1 MDIYAHRKGNKEK
14 ELLSEH
20 QDLCLDYF
28 KRIDK
33 EKGILDKVEKCVLK
47 YLERNLTKDEMQI
60 FKDAF
65 VDAIW
70 HHDEG
75 KRNPVFQREK
85 MKNNN
90 IMKEKE
96 LDKISEDIGEGSKH
110 SLISALI
117 YIKKYFYKI
126 REFEFEDEELEK
138 DFKLFIFINAY
149 IISKHHGNLD
159 EFYKFIGVDGKSS
172 RLKEITG
179 AIRGNYE
186 ILKPILEDG
195 LSEEELCKGLNY
207 KNAMSNTRSRIDE
220 KDNKESSIAIYIYAK
235 LLYSSLVSCDYYSTS
250 QYMSDSKMN
259 SFGSTEDPAGYD
271 KIFEETELTKII
283 RKYEKDSYGKR
294 DDFSDEKNI
303 NVMRSEMFLDAERKY
318 IENKD
323 KRVYL
328 LEAPTGSGKSNA
340 AVNLSLKM
348 MKEGFKKLYYVYP
361 FNNLV
366 EQNRE
371 SLDKIFKN
379 TALENDIAVV
389 NSLEEIVVNET
400 KDEDIC
406 NKYKYQRA
414 LLDRQFL
421 NYPFILTTHVSLFDT
436 LFGDTAASCFGF
448 IQLIDSVI
456 VFDEIQSYK
465 STIWEE
471 IIQFLYTFSEIL
483 NMKIIIMSA
492 TLPDLTKLIGEK
504 GYSVELIDDREKYFS
519 HKLFKNRVEVSY
531 ELLSEEIEKDDLD
544 KVLFEHISDNLKKY
558 DKIMIEF
565 IKKQS
570 AMDFYNMFIEE
581 NEIDGLNIALM
592 TGDDNI
598 HERKKIINEVKA
610 ESGKILLIATQ
621 VVEAGVDID
630 MDIGYKD
637 TSKIDSEEQFMGR
650 INRSAKKNNSI
661 VYFFNKDKADDIYRN
676 DIAVKYNLT
685 IEKNEEMR
693 KALMNKEFSKYYSE
707 IIKFIREKNK
717 NLYEG
722 TNKFFKNS
730 VGKLN
735 FNDVKNRMK
744 LIDYSKKRQR
754 IFLNR
759 TIPND
764 NGNMLVGKDVWNDY
778 KKLLLGYEYYNEE
791 GEKVSKELDYAQWKV
806 ELSRINKK
814 MNYFIYEIN
823 DVNGNEYNDSI
834 GDILYFE
841 DGEDYIK
848 NDKLDREKFSNEQ
861 LFY

>member
-1 MDIYAHRKGNKEK
+1 MNIYAHRKENKEK

-47 YLERNLTKDEMQI
+47 YLERNITKDEMQI

-75 KRNPVFQREK
+75 KRNPLFQVEK

-90 IMKEKE
+90 FMREKE
-96 LDKISEDIGEGSKH
+96 LDKISEYIGEGSKH

-117 YIKKYFYKI
+117 YMKKYFYKI
-126 REFEFEDEELEK
+126 REFEFEDKELEK

-159 EFYKFIGVDGKSS
+159 EFYKFIGVDGKSG
-172 RLKEITG
+172 RLKDITN
-179 AIRGNYE
+179 AIRENYE
-186 ILKPILEDG
+186 VLKTILEDG
-195 LSEEELCKGLNY
+195 LSEEELSKGLNY

-259 SFGSTEDPAGYD
+259 SFGATEDPAGYD

-371 SLDKIFKN
+371 SLDKIFRN
-379 TALENDIAVV
+379 TVLENDIAVV

-406 NKYKYQRA
+406 NKYQRA

-421 NYPFILTTHVSLFDT
+421 NYPFILTTYVSLFDT

-492 TLPDLTKLIGEK
+492 TLPDLTKLIGSK
-504 GYSVELIDDREKYFS
+504 GYSVELIDDREKYFP

-531 ELLSEEIEKDDLD
+531 ELLNEEIEKDDID

-581 NEIDGLNIALM
+581 NEIDGLKIALM

-650 INRSAKKNNSI
+650 INRSAKKDNSI

-676 DIAVKYNLT
+676 DIAVKNNLT
-685 IEKNEEMR
+685 IEKNEDMR
-693 KALMNKEFSKYYSE
+693 KALMNKEFSIYYDKIME
-707 IIKFIREKNK
+707 FLMKKNQNYYKGTELFYKEK
-717 NLYEG
+717 
-722 TNKFFKNS
+722 

-735 FNDVKNRMK
+735 FNEIKRRMK
-744 LIDYSKKRQR
+744 LIDDSRNRQR

-759 TIPND
+759 TISDD
-764 NGNMLVGKDVWNDY
+764 NGNMLFGKDVWNDY

-841 DGEDYIK
+841 DGEYYIK
-848 NDKLDREKFSNEQ
+848 NDKLDREKFYKEQ

>member
-1 MDIYAHRKGNKEK
+1 MNIYAHRKENKEK

-47 YLERNLTKDEMQI
+47 YLERNITKDEMQI

-75 KRNPVFQREK
+75 KRNPLFQVEK

-90 IMKEKE
+90 FMREKE
-96 LDKISEDIGEGSKH
+96 LDKISEYIGEGSKH
-110 SLISALI
+110 SLISAVI

-126 REFEFEDEELEK
+126 KEFNFKDEELEK
-138 DFKLFIFINAY
+138 DFKLFIFVNAY

-159 EFYKFIGVDGKSS
+159 EFYKFIGVDGKSG
-172 RLKEITG
+172 RLKDITN
-179 AIRGNYE
+179 AIRENYE
-186 ILKPILEDG
+186 VLKTILEDG
-195 LSEEELCKGLNY
+195 LSEEEVSKGLNY

-389 NSLEEIVVNET
+389 NSLEEIVVNKT

-406 NKYKYQRA
+406 NKYQRA

-504 GYSVELIDDREKYFS
+504 GYSVELIDDREKYFP

-531 ELLSEEIEKDDLD
+531 ELLNEEIEKDDLD

-661 VYFFNKDKADDIYRN
+661 VYFFNKDKADGIYRN

-685 IEKNEEMR
+685 IEKNENMR
-693 KALMNKEFSKYYSE
+693 KALMNKEFSIYYDKIME
-707 IIKFIREKNK
+707 FLMKKNQNYYKGTELFYKEK
-717 NLYEG
+717 
-722 TNKFFKNS
+722 

-735 FNDVKNRMK
+735 FNEIKKRMK
-744 LIDYSKKRQR
+744 LIDDSRNRQR

-759 TIPND
+759 TIPDD
-764 NGNMLVGKDVWNDY
+764 NGNMLVGKEIWNDY
-778 KKLLLGYEYYNEE
+778 KKLLLGYEYYNGE

-841 DGEDYIK
+841 DGEYYIK
-848 NDKLDREKFSNEQ
+848 NGKLDREKFSKES

>member
-1 MDIYAHRKGNKEK
+1 MNIYAHRKENKEK

-47 YLERNLTKDEMQI
+47 YLERNITKDEMQI

-75 KRNPVFQREK
+75 KRNPLFQVEK

-90 IMKEKE
+90 FMREKE

-117 YIKKYFYKI
+117 YMKKYFYKI
-126 REFEFEDEELEK
+126 REFEFEDKELEK

-159 EFYKFIGVDGKSS
+159 EFYKFIGVDGKSG
-172 RLKEITG
+172 RLKDITN
-179 AIRGNYE
+179 AIRENYE
-186 ILKPILEDG
+186 VLKTILEDG
-195 LSEEELCKGLNY
+195 LSEEELSKGLNY

-259 SFGSTEDPAGYD
+259 SFGFTEDPAGYD

-371 SLDKIFKN
+371 SLDKIFRN
-379 TALENDIAVV
+379 TVLENDIAVV

-406 NKYKYQRA
+406 NKYQRA

-492 TLPDLTKLIGEK
+492 TLPDLTKLIGSK
-504 GYSVELIDDREKYFS
+504 GYSVELIDDREKYFP

-531 ELLSEEIEKDDLD
+531 ELLNEEIEKDDID

-581 NEIDGLNIALM
+581 NEIDGLKIALM

>member
-1 MDIYAHRKGNKEK
+1 MNIYAHRKENKEK

-47 YLERNLTKDEMQI
+47 YLERNITKDEMQI

-75 KRNPVFQREK
+75 KRNPLFQKKK

-90 IMKEKE
+90 LMREKE

-126 REFEFEDEELEK
+126 KEFNFKDEELEK
-138 DFKLFIFINAY
+138 DFKLFIFVNAY

-159 EFYKFIGVDGKSS
+159 EFYKFIGVDGKFG
-172 RLKEITG
+172 RLKDITN
-179 AIRGNYE
+179 AIKENYE
-186 ILKPILEDG
+186 TLKSILEG
-195 LSEEELCKGLNY
+195 SLSEEEILNRLNY
-207 KNAMSNTRSRIDE
+207 KKDMYNTIDRVE
-220 KDNKESSIAIYIYAK
+220 KKDNKESSIAIYIYAK

-371 SLDKIFKN
+371 SLDKIFRN
-379 TALENDIAVV
+379 TVLENDIAVV

-406 NKYKYQRA
+406 NKYQRA

-504 GYSVELIDDREKYFS
+504 GYSVELIDDREKYFP

-531 ELLSEEIEKDDLD
+531 ELLNEEIEKDDID

-581 NEIDGLNIALM
+581 NEIDGLKIALM

-650 INRSAKKNNSI
+650 INRSAKKDNSI

-676 DIAVKYNLT
+676 DIAVKNNLT
-685 IEKNEEMR
+685 IEKNEDMR
-693 KALMNKEFSKYYSE
+693 KALMNKEFSIYYDKIME
-707 IIKFIREKNK
+707 FLMKKNQNYYKGTELFYKEK
-717 NLYEG
+717 
-722 TNKFFKNS
+722 

-735 FNDVKNRMK
+735 FNEIKKRMK
-744 LIDYSKKRQR
+744 LIDDSRNRQR

-759 TIPND
+759 TISDD
-764 NGNMLVGKDVWNDY
+764 NGNMLFGKDVWNDY

-841 DGEDYIK
+841 DGEYYIK
-848 NDKLDREKFSNEQ
+848 NDKLDREKFYKEQ

>member
-1 MDIYAHRKGNKEK
+1 MNIYAHRKENKEK

-20 QDLCLDYF
+20 QDLCLDYL
-28 KRIDK
+28 KKIDE

-47 YLERNLTKDEMQI
+47 YLERNITKDEMQI

-75 KRNPVFQREK
+75 KRNPLFQSEK
-85 MKNNN
+85 MKNDSV
-90 IMKEKE
+90 KSLKE

-110 SLISALI
+110 SLMSAVI

-126 REFEFEDEELEK
+126 KEFNFKDEEIEK
-138 DFKLFIFINAY
+138 DFKLFVFVNAY

-179 AIRGNYE
+179 AIRENYE
-186 ILKPILEDG
+186 ILKPILEDS
-195 LSEEELCKGLNY
+195 LSEEELSKGLNY
-207 KNAMSNTRSRIDE
+207 KKAMSNTRNRIDE
-220 KDNKESSIAIYIYAK
+220 KDNKGSSIAIYIYAK

-406 NKYKYQRA
+406 NKYQKA

-436 LFGDTAASCFGF
+436 LFGDTASSCFGF

-471 IIQFLYTFSEIL
+471 IIQFLYAFSEIL

-492 TLPDLTKLIGEK
+492 TLPDLTKLIGAK

-531 ELLSEEIEKDDLD
+531 ELLSEGIEKDDLD

-581 NEIDGLNIALM
+581 NEIDGLKIALM

-650 INRSAKKNNSI
+650 INRSAKKDNSI

-685 IEKNEEMR
+685 IEKNETMR
-693 KALMNKEFSKYYSE
+693 KALMDKEFSAYY
-707 IIKFIREKNK
+707 EKIMELLMK
-717 NLYEG
+717 NNQNYYKG
-722 TNKFFKNS
+722 TELFYKEK

-735 FNDVKNRMK
+735 FNEIKKRMK
-744 LIDYSKKRQR
+744 LIDDSKNRQR

-759 TIPND
+759 TMLDD

-778 KKLLLGYEYYNEE
+778 KKLLLGDEYYNEE

-814 MNYFIYEIN
+814 MNYFIYEIK

-841 DGEDYIK
+841 DGEYYIK
-848 NDKLDREKFSNEQ
+848 NDKLDREKFSKEQ

>member
-1 MDIYAHRKGNKEK
+1 MTIYAHRKENKEK

-20 QDLCLDYF
+20 QDLSLNYF

-47 YLERNLTKDEMQI
+47 YLERNITKDEMQI

-65 VDAIW
+65 VDAIG

-75 KRNPVFQREK
+75 KRNPLFQSEK
-85 MKNNN
+85 MKNDSL
-90 IMKEKE
+90 MSSKE
-96 LDKISEDIGEGSKH
+96 LNEVSEKIGEGSKH
-110 SLISALI
+110 SLISSVI
-117 YIKKYFYKI
+117 YIKKYFCKI
-126 REFEFEDEELEK
+126 KEFKIEDKGLEK
-138 DFKLFIFINAY
+138 DFKFFIFINAY

-159 EFYKFIGVDGKSS
+159 DFYNFIGIEGKFS
-172 RLKEITG
+172 RLKEITD
-179 AIRGNYE
+179 AIRENYE
-186 ILKPILEDG
+186 VLKPILEDS
-195 LSEEELCKGLNY
+195 LSKEEIFKGLNY
-207 KNAMSNTRSRIDE
+207 KNAMSNTRNRIDE

-259 SFGSTEDPAGYD
+259 SFGSTEDATGYD

-406 NKYKYQRA
+406 NKYQKA

-436 LFGDTAASCFGF
+436 LFGDTASSCFGF

-471 IIQFLYTFSEIL
+471 IIQFLYAFSEIL

-492 TLPDLTKLIGEK
+492 TLPDLTKLIGVK

-581 NEIDGLNIALM
+581 NEIDGLKIALM

-598 HERKKIINEVKA
+598 HERKKIINVVKA

-650 INRSAKKNNSI
+650 INRSAKKDNSI

-685 IEKNEEMR
+685 IEKNETMR
-693 KALMNKEFSKYYSE
+693 KALMDKEFSAYY
-707 IIKFIREKNK
+707 EKIMELLMK
-717 NLYEG
+717 NNQNYYKG
-722 TNKFFKNS
+722 TELFYKEK

-735 FNDVKNRMK
+735 FNEIKKRMK
-744 LIDYSKKRQR
+744 LIDDSKNRQR

-759 TIPND
+759 TIPDDKENI
-764 NGNMLVGKDVWNDY
+764 LIGKDVWNDY

-841 DGEDYIK
+841 DGEYYIK
-848 NDKLDREKFSNEQ
+848 NDKLDREKFSKEQ

>member
-1 MDIYAHRKGNKEK
+1 MNIYAHRKENKEK

-47 YLERNLTKDEMQI
+47 YLERNITKDEMQI

-75 KRNPVFQREK
+75 KRNPLFQVEK

-90 IMKEKE
+90 FMREKE
-96 LDKISEDIGEGSKH
+96 LDKISEYIGEGSKH
-110 SLISALI
+110 SLISAVI

-126 REFEFEDEELEK
+126 KEFNFKDEELEK
-138 DFKLFIFINAY
+138 DFKLFIFVNAY

-159 EFYKFIGVDGKSS
+159 EFYKFIGVDGKSG
-172 RLKEITG
+172 RLKDITN
-179 AIRGNYE
+179 AIRENYE
-186 ILKPILEDG
+186 VLKPILEDG
-195 LSEEELCKGLNY
+195 LSEEELSKGLNY

-406 NKYKYQRA
+406 NKYQRA

-504 GYSVELIDDREKYFS
+504 GYSVELIDDREKYFP

-531 ELLSEEIEKDDLD
+531 ELLNEEIEKDDID

-581 NEIDGLNIALM
+581 NEIDELNIALM

-650 INRSAKKNNSI
+650 INRSAKKDNSI

-676 DIAVKYNLT
+676 DIAVKNNLT
-685 IEKNEEMR
+685 IEKNEDMR
-693 KALMNKEFSKYYSE
+693 KALMNKEFSIYYDKIME
-707 IIKFIREKNK
+707 FLMKKNQNYYKGTELFYKEK
-717 NLYEG
+717 
-722 TNKFFKNS
+722 

-735 FNDVKNRMK
+735 FNEIKKRMK
-744 LIDYSKKRQR
+744 LIDDSRNRQR

-759 TIPND
+759 TISDD
-764 NGNMLVGKDVWNDY
+764 NGNMLFGKDVWNDY

-823 DVNGNEYNDSI
+823 DVNGNEYNDST

-841 DGEDYIK
+841 DGEYYIK
-848 NDKLDREKFSNEQ
+848 NDKLDREKFYKEQ

>member
-1 MDIYAHRKGNKEK
+1 MNIYAHRKENKEK

-47 YLERNLTKDEMQI
+47 YLERNITKDEMQI

-75 KRNPVFQREK
+75 KRNPLFQVEK

-90 IMKEKE
+90 FMREKE
-96 LDKISEDIGEGSKH
+96 LDKISEYIGEGSKH
-110 SLISALI
+110 SLISAVI

-126 REFEFEDEELEK
+126 KEFNFKDEELEK
-138 DFKLFIFINAY
+138 DFKLFIFVNAY

-159 EFYKFIGVDGKSS
+159 EFYKFIGVDGKSG
-172 RLKEITG
+172 RLKDITN
-179 AIRGNYE
+179 AIRENYE
-186 ILKPILEDG
+186 VLKPILEDG
-195 LSEEELCKGLNY
+195 LSEEELSKGLNY

-406 NKYKYQRA
+406 NKYQRA

-504 GYSVELIDDREKYFS
+504 GYSVELIDDREKYFP

-531 ELLSEEIEKDDLD
+531 ELLNEEIEKDDID

-581 NEIDGLNIALM
+581 NEIDELNIALM

-630 MDIGYKD
+630 MDTGYKD

-650 INRSAKKNNSI
+650 INRSAKKDNSI

-676 DIAVKYNLT
+676 DIAVKNNLT
-685 IEKNEEMR
+685 IEKNEDMR
-693 KALMNKEFSKYYSE
+693 KALMNKEFSIYYDKIME
-707 IIKFIREKNK
+707 FLMKKNQNYYKGTELFYKEK
-717 NLYEG
+717 
-722 TNKFFKNS
+722 

-735 FNDVKNRMK
+735 FNEIKKRMK
-744 LIDYSKKRQR
+744 LIDDSRNRQR

-759 TIPND
+759 TISDD
-764 NGNMLVGKDVWNDY
+764 NGNMLFGKDVWNDY

-841 DGEDYIK
+841 DGEYYIK
-848 NDKLDREKFSNEQ
+848 NDKLDREKFYKEQ

>member
-1 MDIYAHRKGNKEK
+1 MNIYAHRKENKEK

-47 YLERNLTKDEMQI
+47 YLERNITKDEMQI

-75 KRNPVFQREK
+75 KRNPLFQKKK

-90 IMKEKE
+90 LMREKE

-126 REFEFEDEELEK
+126 KEFNFKDEELEK
-138 DFKLFIFINAY
+138 DFKLFIFVNAY

-159 EFYKFIGVDGKSS
+159 EFYKFIGVDGKFG
-172 RLKEITG
+172 RLKDITN
-179 AIRGNYE
+179 AIKENYE
-186 ILKPILEDG
+186 TLKSILEDS
-195 LSEEELCKGLNY
+195 LSEEEILNRLNY
-207 KNAMSNTRSRIDE
+207 KKDMYNTIDRVE
-220 KDNKESSIAIYIYAK
+220 KKDNKESSIAIYIYAK

-371 SLDKIFKN
+371 SLDKIFRN
-379 TALENDIAVV
+379 TVLENDIAVV

-406 NKYKYQRA
+406 NKYQRA

-504 GYSVELIDDREKYFS
+504 GYSVELIDDREKYFP

-531 ELLSEEIEKDDLD
+531 ELLNEEIEKDDID

-581 NEIDGLNIALM
+581 NEIDGLKIALM
-592 TGDDNI
+592 TGDGNI

-650 INRSAKKNNSI
+650 INRSAKKDNSI

-676 DIAVKYNLT
+676 DIAVKNNLT
-685 IEKNEEMR
+685 IEKNEDMR
-693 KALMNKEFSKYYSE
+693 KALMNKEFSIYYDKIME
-707 IIKFIREKNK
+707 FLMKKNQNYYKGTELFYKEK
-717 NLYEG
+717 
-722 TNKFFKNS
+722 

-735 FNDVKNRMK
+735 FNEIKKRMK
-744 LIDYSKKRQR
+744 LIDDSRNRQR

-759 TIPND
+759 TISDD
-764 NGNMLVGKDVWNDY
+764 NGNMLFGKDVWNDY

-841 DGEDYIK
+841 DGEYYIK
-848 NDKLDREKFSNEQ
+848 NDKLDREKFYKEQ

>member
-1 MDIYAHRKGNKEK
+1 MNIYAHRKENKEK

-47 YLERNLTKDEMQI
+47 YLERNITKDEMQI

-75 KRNPVFQREK
+75 KRNPLFQVEK

-90 IMKEKE
+90 FMREKE
-96 LDKISEDIGEGSKH
+96 LDKISEYIGEGSKH
-110 SLISALI
+110 SLISAVI

-126 REFEFEDEELEK
+126 KEFNFKDEELEK

-195 LSEEELCKGLNY
+195 LSEEELSKGLNY

-371 SLDKIFKN
+371 SLDKIFRN
-379 TALENDIAVV
+379 TVLENDIAVV

-406 NKYKYQRA
+406 NKYQRA

-492 TLPDLTKLIGEK
+492 TLPDLTKLIGSK
-504 GYSVELIDDREKYFS
+504 GYSVELIDDREKYFP

-531 ELLSEEIEKDDLD
+531 ELLNEEIEKDDID

-581 NEIDGLNIALM
+581 NEIDGLKIALM

-650 INRSAKKNNSI
+650 INRSAKKDNSI

-676 DIAVKYNLT
+676 DIAVKNNLT
-685 IEKNEEMR
+685 IEKNEDMR
-693 KALMNKEFSKYYSE
+693 KALMNKEFSIYYDKIME
-707 IIKFIREKNK
+707 FLMKKNQNYYKGTELFYKEK
-717 NLYEG
+717 
-722 TNKFFKNS
+722 

-735 FNDVKNRMK
+735 FNEIKRRMK
-744 LIDYSKKRQR
+744 LIDDSRNRQR

-759 TIPND
+759 TISDD
-764 NGNMLVGKDVWNDY
+764 NGNMLFGKDVWNDY

-841 DGEDYIK
+841 DGEYYIK
-848 NDKLDREKFSNEQ
+848 NDKLDREKFYKEQ

>member
-1 MDIYAHRKGNKEK
+1 MNIYAHRKENKEK

-47 YLERNLTKDEMQI
+47 YLERNITKAEMQI

-75 KRNPVFQREK
+75 KRNPLFQKEK

-90 IMKEKE
+90 LMREKE

-117 YIKKYFYKI
+117 YMKKYFYKI
-126 REFEFEDEELEK
+126 REFEFEDKELEK

-159 EFYKFIGVDGKSS
+159 EFYKFIGVYGKSS

-195 LSEEELCKGLNY
+195 LSEEELSKGLNY

-371 SLDKIFKN
+371 SLDKIFRN
-379 TALENDIAVV
+379 TVLENDIAVV

-406 NKYKYQRA
+406 NKYQRA

-492 TLPDLTKLIGEK
+492 TLPDLTKLIGSK
-504 GYSVELIDDREKYFS
+504 GYSVELIDDREKYFP

-531 ELLSEEIEKDDLD
+531 ELLNEEIEKDDID

-581 NEIDGLNIALM
+581 NEIDGLKIALM

-650 INRSAKKNNSI
+650 INRSAKKDNSI

-676 DIAVKYNLT
+676 DIAVKNNLT
-685 IEKNEEMR
+685 IEKNEDMR
-693 KALMNKEFSKYYSE
+693 KALMNKEFSIYYDKIME
-707 IIKFIREKNK
+707 FLMKKNQNYYKGTELFYKEK
-717 NLYEG
+717 
-722 TNKFFKNS
+722 

-735 FNDVKNRMK
+735 FNEIKRRMK
-744 LIDYSKKRQR
+744 LIDDSRNRQR

-759 TIPND
+759 TISDD
-764 NGNMLVGKDVWNDY
+764 NGNMLFGKDVWNDY

-841 DGEDYIK
+841 DGEYYIK
-848 NDKLDREKFSNEQ
+848 NDKLDREKFYKEQ

>member
-1 MDIYAHRKGNKEK
+1 MTIYAHRKENKEK

-20 QDLCLDYF
+20 QDLSLNYF

-47 YLERNLTKDEMQI
+47 YLERNITKDEMQI

-65 VDAIW
+65 VDAIG

-75 KRNPVFQREK
+75 KRNPLFQSEK
-85 MKNNN
+85 MKNDSL
-90 IMKEKE
+90 MSSKE
-96 LDKISEDIGEGSKH
+96 LNEVSEKIGEGSKH
-110 SLISALI
+110 SLISSVI
-117 YIKKYFYKI
+117 YIKKYFCKI
-126 REFEFEDEELEK
+126 KEFKIEDKGLEK
-138 DFKLFIFINAY
+138 DFKFFIFINAY

-159 EFYKFIGVDGKSS
+159 DFYNFIGIEGKFS
-172 RLKEITG
+172 RLKEITD
-179 AIRGNYE
+179 AIRENYE
-186 ILKPILEDG
+186 VLKPILEDS
-195 LSEEELCKGLNY
+195 LSKEEIFKGLNY
-207 KNAMSNTRSRIDE
+207 KNAMSNTRNRIDE

-259 SFGSTEDPAGYD
+259 SFGSTEDATGYD

-406 NKYKYQRA
+406 NKYQKA

-436 LFGDTAASCFGF
+436 LFGDTASSCFGF

-492 TLPDLTKLIGEK
+492 TLPDLTKLIGSK
-504 GYSVELIDDREKYFS
+504 GYSVELIDDREKYFP

-531 ELLSEEIEKDDLD
+531 ELLNEEIEKDDID

-581 NEIDGLNIALM
+581 NEIDGLKIALM

>member
-1 MDIYAHRKGNKEK
+1 MNIYAHRKENKEK

-47 YLERNLTKDEMQI
+47 YLERNPTKNEMKI

-75 KRNPVFQREK
+75 KRNPLFQKEK

-90 IMKEKE
+90 LMREKE

-117 YIKKYFYKI
+117 YMKKYFYKI
-126 REFEFEDEELEK
+126 REFEFEDKELEK

-195 LSEEELCKGLNY
+195 LSEEELSKGLNY

-250 QYMSDSKMN
+250 QYISDSKMN

-371 SLDKIFKN
+371 SLDKIFRN
-379 TALENDIAVV
+379 TVLENDIAVV

-406 NKYKYQRA
+406 NKYQRA

-492 TLPDLTKLIGEK
+492 TLPDLTKLIGSK
-504 GYSVELIDDREKYFS
+504 GYSVELIDDREKYFP

-531 ELLSEEIEKDDLD
+531 ELLNEEIEKDDID

-581 NEIDGLNIALM
+581 NEIDGLKIALM

-650 INRSAKKNNSI
+650 INRSAKKDNSI

-676 DIAVKYNLT
+676 DIAVKNNLT
-685 IEKNEEMR
+685 IEKNEDMR
-693 KALMNKEFSKYYSE
+693 KALMNKEFSIYYDKIME
-707 IIKFIREKNK
+707 FLMKKNQNYYKGTELFYKEK
-717 NLYEG
+717 
-722 TNKFFKNS
+722 

-735 FNDVKNRMK
+735 FNEIKRRMK
-744 LIDYSKKRQR
+744 LIDDSRNRQR

-759 TIPND
+759 TISDD
-764 NGNMLVGKDVWNDY
+764 NGNMLFGKDVWNDY

-841 DGEDYIK
+841 DGEYYIK
-848 NDKLDREKFSNEQ
+848 NDKLDREKFYKEQ

>member
-1 MDIYAHRKGNKEK
+1 MNIYAHRKENKEK

-47 YLERNLTKDEMQI
+47 YLERNITKDEMQI

-75 KRNPVFQREK
+75 KRNPLFQVEK

-90 IMKEKE
+90 FMREKE

-271 KIFEETELTKII
+271 KKFEETELTKII

-406 NKYKYQRA
+406 NKYQRA

>member
-1 MDIYAHRKGNKEK
+1 MNIYAHRKENKEK

-47 YLERNLTKDEMQI
+47 YLERNITKDEMQI

-75 KRNPVFQREK
+75 KRNPLFQKKK

-90 IMKEKE
+90 LMREKE

-126 REFEFEDEELEK
+126 KEFNFKDEELEK
-138 DFKLFIFINAY
+138 DFKLFIFVNAY

-159 EFYKFIGVDGKSS
+159 EFYKFIGVDGKFG
-172 RLKEITG
+172 RLKDITN
-179 AIRGNYE
+179 AIKENYE
-186 ILKPILEDG
+186 TLKSILEDS
-195 LSEEELCKGLNY
+195 LSEEEILNRLNY
-207 KNAMSNTRSRIDE
+207 KKDMYNTIDRVE
-220 KDNKESSIAIYIYAK
+220 KKDNKESSIAIYIYAK

-371 SLDKIFKN
+371 SLDKIFRN
-379 TALENDIAVV
+379 TVLENDIAVV

-406 NKYKYQRA
+406 NKYQRA

-492 TLPDLTKLIGEK
+492 TLPDLTKLIGLK
-504 GYSVELIDDREKYFS
+504 GYSVELIDDREKYFP

-531 ELLSEEIEKDDLD
+531 ELLNEEIEKDDID

-581 NEIDGLNIALM
+581 NEIDGLKIALM

-650 INRSAKKNNSI
+650 INRSAKKDNSI

-676 DIAVKYNLT
+676 DIAVKNNLT
-685 IEKNEEMR
+685 IEKNEDMR
-693 KALMNKEFSKYYSE
+693 KALMNKEFSIYYDKIME
-707 IIKFIREKNK
+707 FLMKKNQNYYKGTELFYKEK
-717 NLYEG
+717 
-722 TNKFFKNS
+722 

-735 FNDVKNRMK
+735 FNEIKKRMK
-744 LIDYSKKRQR
+744 LIDDSRNRQR

-759 TIPND
+759 TISDD
-764 NGNMLVGKDVWNDY
+764 NGNMLFGKDVWNDY

-841 DGEDYIK
+841 DGEYYIK
-848 NDKLDREKFSNEQ
+848 NDKLDREKFYKEQ

>member
-1 MDIYAHRKGNKEK
+1 MNIYAHRKENKEK

-47 YLERNLTKDEMQI
+47 YLERNITKDEMQI

-75 KRNPVFQREK
+75 KRNPLFQKKK

-90 IMKEKE
+90 LMREKE

-126 REFEFEDEELEK
+126 KEFNFKDEELEK
-138 DFKLFIFINAY
+138 DFKLFIFVNAY

-159 EFYKFIGVDGKSS
+159 EFYKFIGVDGKFG
-172 RLKEITG
+172 RLKDITN
-179 AIRGNYE
+179 AIKENYE
-186 ILKPILEDG
+186 TLKSILEDS
-195 LSEEELCKGLNY
+195 LSEEEILNRLNY
-207 KNAMSNTRSRIDE
+207 KKDMYNTIDRVE
-220 KDNKESSIAIYIYAK
+220 KKDNKESSIAIYIYAK

-406 NKYKYQRA
+406 NKYQRA

-504 GYSVELIDDREKYFS
+504 GYSVELIDDREKYFP

-531 ELLSEEIEKDDLD
+531 ELLNEEIEKDDID

-581 NEIDGLNIALM
+581 NEIDGLKIALM

-650 INRSAKKNNSI
+650 INRSAKKDNSI

-676 DIAVKYNLT
+676 DIAVKNNLT
-685 IEKNEEMR
+685 IEKNEDMR
-693 KALMNKEFSKYYSE
+693 KALMNKEFSIYYDKIME
-707 IIKFIREKNK
+707 FLMKKNQNYYKGTELFYKEK
-717 NLYEG
+717 
-722 TNKFFKNS
+722 

-735 FNDVKNRMK
+735 FNEIKKRMK
-744 LIDYSKKRQR
+744 LIDDSRNRQR

-759 TIPND
+759 TISDD
-764 NGNMLVGKDVWNDY
+764 NGNMLFGKDVWNDY

-841 DGEDYIK
+841 DGEYYIK
-848 NDKLDREKFSNEQ
+848 NDKLDREKFYKEQ

>member
-1 MDIYAHRKGNKEK
+1 MNIYAHRKENKEK

-47 YLERNLTKDEMQI
+47 YLERNITKDEMQI

-75 KRNPVFQREK
+75 KRNPLFQVEK

-90 IMKEKE
+90 FMREKE

-406 NKYKYQRA
+406 NKYQRA

-650 INRSAKKNNSI
+650 INRSAKKDNSI

>member
-1 MDIYAHRKGNKEK
+1 MNIYAHRKENKEK

-47 YLERNLTKDEMQI
+47 YLERNITKDEMQI

-406 NKYKYQRA
+406 NKYQRA

>member
-1 MDIYAHRKGNKEK
+1 MNIYAHRKENKEK

-47 YLERNLTKDEMQI
+47 YLERNITKAEMQI

-75 KRNPVFQREK
+75 KRNPLFQKEK

-90 IMKEKE
+90 LMREKE

-117 YIKKYFYKI
+117 YMKKYFYKI
-126 REFEFEDEELEK
+126 REFEFEDKELEK

-195 LSEEELCKGLNY
+195 LSEEELSKGLNY

-371 SLDKIFKN
+371 SLDKIFRN
-379 TALENDIAVV
+379 TVLENDIAVV

-406 NKYKYQRA
+406 NKYQRA

-483 NMKIIIMSA
+483 NMKIIIMPA
-492 TLPDLTKLIGEK
+492 TLPDLTKLIGSK
-504 GYSVELIDDREKYFS
+504 GYSVELIDDREKYFP

-531 ELLSEEIEKDDLD
+531 ELLNEEIEKDDID

-581 NEIDGLNIALM
+581 NEIDGLKIALM

-650 INRSAKKNNSI
+650 INRSAKKDNSI

-676 DIAVKYNLT
+676 DIAVKNNLT
-685 IEKNEEMR
+685 IEKNEDMR
-693 KALMNKEFSKYYSE
+693 KALMNKEFSIYYDKIME
-707 IIKFIREKNK
+707 FLMKKNQNYYKGTELFYKEK
-717 NLYEG
+717 
-722 TNKFFKNS
+722 

-735 FNDVKNRMK
+735 FNEIKIRMK
-744 LIDYSKKRQR
+744 LIDDSRNRQR

-759 TIPND
+759 TISDD
-764 NGNMLVGKDVWNDY
+764 NGNMLFGKDVWNDY

-841 DGEDYIK
+841 DGEYYIK
-848 NDKLDREKFSNEQ
+848 NDKLDREKFYKEQ

>member
-1 MDIYAHRKGNKEK
+1 MTIYAHRKENKEK

-20 QDLCLDYF
+20 QDLSLNYF

-47 YLERNLTKDEMQI
+47 YLERNITKDEMQI

-65 VDAIW
+65 VDAIG

-75 KRNPVFQREK
+75 KRNPLFQSEK
-85 MKNNN
+85 MKNDSL
-90 IMKEKE
+90 MSSKE
-96 LDKISEDIGEGSKH
+96 LNEVSEKIGEGSKH
-110 SLISALI
+110 SLISSVI
-117 YIKKYFYKI
+117 YIKKYFCKI
-126 REFEFEDEELEK
+126 KEFKIEDKGLEK
-138 DFKLFIFINAY
+138 DFKFFIFINAY
-149 IISKHHGNLD
+149 IISKHRGNLD
-159 EFYKFIGVDGKSS
+159 DFYNFIGIEGKFS
-172 RLKEITG
+172 RLKEITD
-179 AIRGNYE
+179 AIRENYE
-186 ILKPILEDG
+186 VLKPILEDS
-195 LSEEELCKGLNY
+195 LSKEEIFKGLNY
-207 KNAMSNTRSRIDE
+207 KNAMSNTRNRIDE

-259 SFGSTEDPAGYD
+259 SFGSTEDATGYD

-406 NKYKYQRA
+406 NKYQKA

-436 LFGDTAASCFGF
+436 LFGDTASSCFGF

-471 IIQFLYTFSEIL
+471 IIQFLYAFSEIL

-492 TLPDLTKLIGEK
+492 TLPDLTKLIGAK

-531 ELLSEEIEKDDLD
+531 ELLSEGIEKDDLD

-581 NEIDGLNIALM
+581 NEIDGLKIALM

-650 INRSAKKNNSI
+650 INRSAKKDNSI

-685 IEKNEEMR
+685 IEKNETMR
-693 KALMNKEFSKYYSE
+693 KALMDKEFSAYY
-707 IIKFIREKNK
+707 EKIMELLMK
-717 NLYEG
+717 NNQNYYKG
-722 TNKFFKNS
+722 TELFYKEK

-735 FNDVKNRMK
+735 FNEIKKRMK
-744 LIDYSKKRQR
+744 LIDDSKNRQR

-759 TIPND
+759 TMLDD

-778 KKLLLGYEYYNEE
+778 KKLLLGDEYYNEE

-814 MNYFIYEIN
+814 MNYFIYEIK

-841 DGEDYIK
+841 DGEYYIK
-848 NDKLDREKFSNEQ
+848 NDKLDREKFSKEQ

>member
-1 MDIYAHRKGNKEK
+1 MNIYAHRKENKEK

-47 YLERNLTKDEMQI
+47 YLERNITKDEMQI

-75 KRNPVFQREK
+75 KRNPLFQVEK

-90 IMKEKE
+90 FMREKE
-96 LDKISEDIGEGSKH
+96 LDKISEYIGEGSKH
-110 SLISALI
+110 SLISAVI

-126 REFEFEDEELEK
+126 KEFNFKDEELEK
-138 DFKLFIFINAY
+138 DFKLFIFVNAY

-159 EFYKFIGVDGKSS
+159 EFYKFIGVDGKSG
-172 RLKEITG
+172 RLKDITN
-179 AIRGNYE
+179 AIRENYE
-186 ILKPILEDG
+186 VLKPILEDG
-195 LSEEELCKGLNY
+195 LSEEELSKGLNY

-379 TALENDIAVV
+379 TALKNDIAVV

-406 NKYKYQRA
+406 NKYQRA

-504 GYSVELIDDREKYFS
+504 GYSVELIDDREKYFP

-531 ELLSEEIEKDDLD
+531 ELLNEEIEKDDID

-581 NEIDGLNIALM
+581 NEIDELNIALM

-650 INRSAKKNNSI
+650 INRSAKKDNSI

-676 DIAVKYNLT
+676 DIAVKNNLT
-685 IEKNEEMR
+685 IEKNEDMR
-693 KALMNKEFSKYYSE
+693 KALMNKEFSIYYDKIME
-707 IIKFIREKNK
+707 FLMKKNQNYYKGTELFYKEK
-717 NLYEG
+717 
-722 TNKFFKNS
+722 

-735 FNDVKNRMK
+735 FNEIKKRMK
-744 LIDYSKKRQR
+744 LIDDSRNRQR

-759 TIPND
+759 TISDD
-764 NGNMLVGKDVWNDY
+764 NGNMLFGKDVWNDY

-841 DGEDYIK
+841 DGEYYIK
-848 NDKLDREKFSNEQ
+848 NDKLDREKFYKEQ

>member
-1 MDIYAHRKGNKEK
+1 MDIYAHRKENKEK

-47 YLERNLTKDEMQI
+47 YLERNLKKDEIQI
-60 FKDAF
+60 FKEAF

-75 KRNPVFQREK
+75 KRNPLFQVEK

-90 IMKEKE
+90 LMREKE

-126 REFEFEDEELEK
+126 REFEFEDKEIEK

-172 RLKEITG
+172 RLKEITY

-195 LSEEELCKGLNY
+195 LSEEELSKGLNY

-259 SFGSTEDPAGYD
+259 SFGSTEDQAGYD

-406 NKYKYQRA
+406 NKYQRA

-448 IQLIDSVI
+448 IQLIDSII

-570 AMDFYNMFIEE
+570 AMDFYNMFIEK
-581 NEIDGLNIALM
+581 NEIDGLKIALM

-650 INRSAKKNNSI
+650 INRSAKKDNSI

-685 IEKNEEMR
+685 IEKNEDMR
-693 KALMNKEFSKYYSE
+693 KALMNKDFSKYYSE

-722 TNKFFKNS
+722 TNKFFKDS

-735 FNDVKNRMK
+735 FNEVKNRMK
-744 LIDYSKKRQR
+744 LIDYNKKHQR

-759 TIPND
+759 TIPDD

-778 KKLLLGYEYYNEE
+778 KKLLLGDEYYNEK
-791 GEKVSKELDYAQWKV
+791 GDKVSKELDYAQWKV

>member
-1 MDIYAHRKGNKEK
+1 MNIYAHRKENKEK

-47 YLERNLTKDEMQI
+47 YLERNITKAEMQI

-75 KRNPVFQREK
+75 KRNPLFQKEK

-90 IMKEKE
+90 LMREKE

-117 YIKKYFYKI
+117 YMKKYFYKI
-126 REFEFEDEELEK
+126 REFEFEDKELEK

-195 LSEEELCKGLNY
+195 LSEEELSKGLNY

-371 SLDKIFKN
+371 SLDKIFRN
-379 TALENDIAVV
+379 TVLENDIAVV

-406 NKYKYQRA
+406 NKYQRA

-492 TLPDLTKLIGEK
+492 TLPDLTKLIGSK
-504 GYSVELIDDREKYFS
+504 GYSVELIDDREKYFP

-531 ELLSEEIEKDDLD
+531 ELLNEEIEKDDID
-544 KVLFEHISDNLKKY
+544 KVLFEYISDNLKKY

-581 NEIDGLNIALM
+581 NEIDGLKIALM

-650 INRSAKKNNSI
+650 INRSAKKDNSI

-676 DIAVKYNLT
+676 DIAVKNNLT
-685 IEKNEEMR
+685 IEKNEDMR
-693 KALMNKEFSKYYSE
+693 KALMNKEFSIYYDKIME
-707 IIKFIREKNK
+707 FLMKKNQNYYKGTELFYKEK
-717 NLYEG
+717 
-722 TNKFFKNS
+722 

-735 FNDVKNRMK
+735 FNEIKRRMK
-744 LIDYSKKRQR
+744 LIDDSRNRQR

-759 TIPND
+759 TISDD
-764 NGNMLVGKDVWNDY
+764 NGNMLFGKDVWNDY

-841 DGEDYIK
+841 DGEYYIK
-848 NDKLDREKFSNEQ
+848 NDKLDREKFYKEQ

>member
-1 MDIYAHRKGNKEK
+1 MTIYAHRKENKEK

-20 QDLCLDYF
+20 QDLSLNYF

-47 YLERNLTKDEMQI
+47 YLERNITKDEMQI

-65 VDAIW
+65 VDAIG

-75 KRNPVFQREK
+75 KRNPLFQSEK
-85 MKNNN
+85 MKNDSL
-90 IMKEKE
+90 MSSKE
-96 LDKISEDIGEGSKH
+96 LNEVSEKIGEGSKH
-110 SLISALI
+110 SLISSVI
-117 YIKKYFYKI
+117 YIKKYFCKI
-126 REFEFEDEELEK
+126 KEFKIEDKGLEK
-138 DFKLFIFINAY
+138 DFKFFIFINAY

-159 EFYKFIGVDGKSS
+159 DFYNFIGIEGKFS
-172 RLKEITG
+172 RLKEITD
-179 AIRGNYE
+179 AIRENYE
-186 ILKPILEDG
+186 VLKPILEDS
-195 LSEEELCKGLNY
+195 LSKEEIFKGLNY
-207 KNAMSNTRSRIDE
+207 KNAMSNTRNRIDE

-235 LLYSSLVSCDYYSTS
+235 LLYSSLVSCDYYSTF

-259 SFGSTEDPAGYD
+259 SFGSTEDATGYD

-406 NKYKYQRA
+406 NKYQKA

-436 LFGDTAASCFGF
+436 LFGDTASSCFGF

-471 IIQFLYTFSEIL
+471 IIQFLYAFSEIL

-492 TLPDLTKLIGEK
+492 TLPDLTKLIGAK

-544 KVLFEHISDNLKKY
+544 KVLFEHISDNFKKY
-558 DKIMIEF
+558 GKIMIEF

-570 AMDFYNMFIEE
+570 AMDFYNMFIEK
-581 NEIDGLNIALM
+581 NEIDGLKIALM

-650 INRSAKKNNSI
+650 INRSAKKDNSI

-685 IEKNEEMR
+685 IEKNEDMR
-693 KALMNKEFSKYYSE
+693 KALMNKDFSKYYSE

-722 TNKFFKNS
+722 TNKFFKDS

-735 FNDVKNRMK
+735 FNEVKNRMK
-744 LIDYSKKRQR
+744 LIDYNKKHQR

-759 TIPND
+759 TIPDD

-778 KKLLLGYEYYNEE
+778 KKLLLGDEYYNEK
-791 GEKVSKELDYAQWKV
+791 GDKVSKELDYAQWKV

-841 DGEDYIK
+841 DGEYYIK

>member
-1 MDIYAHRKGNKEK
+1 M
-14 ELLSEH
+14 
-20 QDLCLDYF
+20 
-28 KRIDK
+28 
-33 EKGILDKVEKCVLK
+33 LK
-47 YLERNLTKDEMQI
+47 YLERNITKDEMQI

-75 KRNPVFQREK
+75 KRNPLFQKKK

-90 IMKEKE
+90 LMREKE

-117 YIKKYFYKI
+117 YIKNYFYKI
-126 REFEFEDEELEK
+126 KEFNFKDEELEK
-138 DFKLFIFINAY
+138 DFKLFIFVNAY

-159 EFYKFIGVDGKSS
+159 EFYKFIGVDGKFG
-172 RLKEITG
+172 RLKDITN
-179 AIRGNYE
+179 AIKENYE
-186 ILKPILEDG
+186 TLKSILEDS
-195 LSEEELCKGLNY
+195 LSEEEILNRLNY
-207 KNAMSNTRSRIDE
+207 KKDMYNTIDRVE
-220 KDNKESSIAIYIYAK
+220 KKDNKESSIAIYIYAK

-371 SLDKIFKN
+371 SLDKIFRN
-379 TALENDIAVV
+379 TVLENDIAVV

-400 KDEDIC
+400 KDEYIC
-406 NKYKYQRA
+406 NKYQRA

-492 TLPDLTKLIGEK
+492 TLPDLTKLIGSK
-504 GYSVELIDDREKYFS
+504 GYSVELIDDREKYFL

-531 ELLSEEIEKDDLD
+531 ELLNEEIEKDDID

-581 NEIDGLNIALM
+581 NEIDGLKIALM

-650 INRSAKKNNSI
+650 INRSAKKDNSI

-676 DIAVKYNLT
+676 DIAVKNNLT
-685 IEKNEEMR
+685 IEKNEDMR
-693 KALMNKEFSKYYSE
+693 KALMNKEFSIYYDKIME
-707 IIKFIREKNK
+707 FLMKKNQNYYKGTELFYKEK
-717 NLYEG
+717 
-722 TNKFFKNS
+722 

-735 FNDVKNRMK
+735 FNEIKKRMK
-744 LIDYSKKRQR
+744 LIDDSRNRQR

-759 TIPND
+759 TISDD
-764 NGNMLVGKDVWNDY
+764 NGNMLFGKDVWNDY

-841 DGEDYIK
+841 DGEYYIK
-848 NDKLDREKFSNEQ
+848 NDKLDREKFYKEQ

>member
-1 MDIYAHRKGNKEK
+1 MNIYAHRKENKEK

-47 YLERNLTKDEMQI
+47 YLERNITKDEMQI

-75 KRNPVFQREK
+75 KRNPLFQVEK

-90 IMKEKE
+90 FMREKE
-96 LDKISEDIGEGSKH
+96 LDKISEYIGEGSKH

-117 YIKKYFYKI
+117 YMKKYFYKI
-126 REFEFEDEELEK
+126 REFEFEDKELEK

-159 EFYKFIGVDGKSS
+159 EFYKFIGVDGKSG
-172 RLKEITG
+172 RLKDITN
-179 AIRGNYE
+179 AIRENYE
-186 ILKPILEDG
+186 VLKTILEDG
-195 LSEEELCKGLNY
+195 LSEEELSKGLNY

-259 SFGSTEDPAGYD
+259 SFGATEDPAGYD

-371 SLDKIFKN
+371 SLDKIFRN
-379 TALENDIAVV
+379 TVLENDIAVV

-406 NKYKYQRA
+406 NKYQRA

-492 TLPDLTKLIGEK
+492 TLPDLTKLIGSK
-504 GYSVELIDDREKYFS
+504 GYSVELIDDREKYFP

-531 ELLSEEIEKDDLD
+531 ELLNEEIEKDDID

-581 NEIDGLNIALM
+581 NEIDGLKIALM

-650 INRSAKKNNSI
+650 INRSAKKDNSI

-676 DIAVKYNLT
+676 DIAVKNNLT
-685 IEKNEEMR
+685 IEKNEDMR
-693 KALMNKEFSKYYSE
+693 KALMNKEFSIYYDKIME
-707 IIKFIREKNK
+707 FLMKKNQNYYKGTELFYKEK
-717 NLYEG
+717 
-722 TNKFFKNS
+722 

-735 FNDVKNRMK
+735 FNEIKRRMK
-744 LIDYSKKRQR
+744 LIDDSRNRQR

-759 TIPND
+759 TISDD
-764 NGNMLVGKDVWNDY
+764 NGNMLFGKDVWNDY

-841 DGEDYIK
+841 DGEYYIK
-848 NDKLDREKFSNEQ
+848 NDKLDREKFYKEQ

>member
-126 REFEFEDEELEK
+126 REFEFEDKELEK
-138 DFKLFIFINAY
+138 DFKLFIFVNAY

-159 EFYKFIGVDGKSS
+159 EFYKFIGVDGKFG
-172 RLKEITG
+172 RLKDITN
-179 AIRGNYE
+179 AIKENYE
-186 ILKPILEDG
+186 VLKSILEDS
-195 LSEEELCKGLNY
+195 LSEEEILNRLNY
-207 KNAMSNTRSRIDE
+207 KKDMYNTIDRVE
-220 KDNKESSIAIYIYAK
+220 KKDNKESSIAIYIYAK

-259 SFGSTEDPAGYD
+259 SFGSTEAPAGYD

-371 SLDKIFKN
+371 SLDKIFRN
-379 TALENDIAVV
+379 TVLKNDIAVV
-389 NSLEEIVVNET
+389 NSLEEIIVNET

-406 NKYKYQRA
+406 NKYQRA

-448 IQLIDSVI
+448 IQLIDSII

-492 TLPDLTKLIGEK
+492 TLPDLTKLIGAK

-531 ELLSEEIEKDDLD
+531 ELLSEEIEKEDLD

-581 NEIDGLNIALM
+581 NEIDGLKIALM

-598 HERKKIINEVKA
+598 HERKKIIKEVKA

-650 INRSAKKNNSI
+650 INRSAKKDNSI
-661 VYFFNKDKADDIYRN
+661 VYFFNKDNADGIYRN

-685 IEKNEEMR
+685 IEKNEDMR
-693 KALMNKEFSKYYSE
+693 KALMNKDFSKYYSE

-722 TNKFFKNS
+722 TNKFFKDS

-735 FNDVKNRMK
+735 FNEVKNRMK
-744 LIDYSKKRQR
+744 LIDYNKKHQR

-759 TIPND
+759 TIPDD

-791 GEKVSKELDYAQWKV
+791 GKKVSKELDYAQWKV

-823 DVNGNEYNDSI
+823 DVNGNPYDDIMGN
-834 GDILYFE
+834 ILYFE
-841 DGEDYIK
+841 DGEYYIK
-848 NDKLDREKFSNEQ
+848 NRKLDREKFFKEQ

>member
-1 MDIYAHRKGNKEK
+1 MNIYAHRKENKEK

-47 YLERNLTKDEMQI
+47 YLERNITKDEMQI

-75 KRNPVFQREK
+75 KRNPLFQVEK

-90 IMKEKE
+90 FMREKE
-96 LDKISEDIGEGSKH
+96 LDKISEYIGEGSKH
-110 SLISALI
+110 SLISAVI

-126 REFEFEDEELEK
+126 KEFNFKDEELEK
-138 DFKLFIFINAY
+138 DFKLFIFVNAY

-159 EFYKFIGVDGKSS
+159 EFYKFIGVDGKSG
-172 RLKEITG
+172 RLKDITN
-179 AIRGNYE
+179 AIRENYE
-186 ILKPILEDG
+186 VLKPILEDG
-195 LSEEELCKGLNY
+195 LSEEELSKGLNY

-379 TALENDIAVV
+379 TALKNDIAVV

-406 NKYKYQRA
+406 NKYQRA

-504 GYSVELIDDREKYFS
+504 GYSVELIDDREKYFP

-531 ELLSEEIEKDDLD
+531 ELLNEEIEKDDID

-581 NEIDGLNIALM
+581 NEIDELNIALM

-650 INRSAKKNNSI
+650 INRSAKKDNSI

-676 DIAVKYNLT
+676 DIAVKNNLT
-685 IEKNEEMR
+685 IEKNEDMR
-693 KALMNKEFSKYYSE
+693 KALMNKEFSIYYDKIME
-707 IIKFIREKNK
+707 FLMKKNQNYYKGTELFYKEK
-717 NLYEG
+717 
-722 TNKFFKNS
+722 

-735 FNDVKNRMK
+735 FNEIKKRMK
-744 LIDYSKKRQR
+744 LIDDSRNRQR

-759 TIPND
+759 TISDD
-764 NGNMLVGKDVWNDY
+764 NGNMLFGKDVWNDY

-806 ELSRINKK
+806 ELSRK
-814 MNYFIYEIN
+814 
-823 DVNGNEYNDSI
+823 
-834 GDILYFE
+834 
-841 DGEDYIK
+841 
-848 NDKLDREKFSNEQ
+848 
-861 LFY
+861 

>member
-1 MDIYAHRKGNKEK
+1 MDIYAHRKENKEK

-47 YLERNLTKDEMQI
+47 YLERNLKKDEIQI

-75 KRNPVFQREK
+75 KRNPLFQVEK

-90 IMKEKE
+90 LMREKE

-126 REFEFEDEELEK
+126 REFEFEDKEIEK

-195 LSEEELCKGLNY
+195 LSEEELSKGLNY

-220 KDNKESSIAIYIYAK
+220 KDDKESSIAIYIYAK

-259 SFGSTEDPAGYD
+259 SFGSTEDQAGYD

-371 SLDKIFKN
+371 SLDNIFKN

-406 NKYKYQRA
+406 NKYQRA

-448 IQLIDSVI
+448 IQLIDSII

-492 TLPDLTKLIGEK
+492 TLPDLTKLIGAK

-570 AMDFYNMFIEE
+570 AMDFYNMFIEK
-581 NEIDGLNIALM
+581 NEIDGLKIALM

-650 INRSAKKNNSI
+650 INRSAKKDNSI

-685 IEKNEEMR
+685 IEKNEDMR
-693 KALMNKEFSKYYSE
+693 KALMNKDFSKYYSE

-722 TNKFFKNS
+722 TNKFFKDS

-735 FNDVKNRMK
+735 FNEVKNRMK
-744 LIDYSKKRQR
+744 LIDYNKKHQR

-759 TIPND
+759 TIPDD

-778 KKLLLGYEYYNEE
+778 KKLLLGDEYYNEK
-791 GEKVSKELDYAQWKV
+791 GDKVSKELDYAQWKV

-841 DGEDYIK
+841 DGEYYIK

>member
-126 REFEFEDEELEK
+126 REFEFKDKELEK
-138 DFKLFIFINAY
+138 DFKLFIFVNAY

-159 EFYKFIGVDGKSS
+159 EFYKFIGVDGKSG
-172 RLKEITG
+172 RLKDITN
-179 AIRGNYE
+179 AIKENYE
-186 ILKPILEDG
+186 ALKSILEDS
-195 LSEEELCKGLNY
+195 LSEEEILNRLNY
-207 KNAMSNTRSRIDE
+207 KKDMYNTIDRVE
-220 KDNKESSIAIYIYAK
+220 KKDNKESSIAIYIYAK

-259 SFGSTEDPAGYD
+259 SFGSTEDATGYD

-406 NKYKYQRA
+406 NKYQKA

-436 LFGDTAASCFGF
+436 LFGDTASSCFGF

-471 IIQFLYTFSEIL
+471 IIQFLYAFSEIL

-492 TLPDLTKLIGEK
+492 TLPDLTKLIGVK

-581 NEIDGLNIALM
+581 NEIDGLKIALM

-650 INRSAKKNNSI
+650 INRSAKKDNSI

-685 IEKNEEMR
+685 IEKNEDMR
-693 KALMNKEFSKYYSE
+693 KALMDKEFSAYYE
-707 IIKFIREKNK
+707 KIMELLIKNNQNYYKGTELFYKEK
-717 NLYEG
+717 
-722 TNKFFKNS
+722 

-735 FNDVKNRMK
+735 FNEIKKRMK
-744 LIDYSKKRQR
+744 LIDDSKNRQR

-759 TIPND
+759 TIPDD

-841 DGEDYIK
+841 DGEYYIK
-848 NDKLDREKFSNEQ
+848 NDKLDREKFSKEQ

>member
-1 MDIYAHRKGNKEK
+1 MNIYAHRKENKEK

-47 YLERNLTKDEMQI
+47 YLERNITKDEMQI

-75 KRNPVFQREK
+75 KRNPLFQVEK

-90 IMKEKE
+90 FMREKE

-283 RKYEKDSYGKR
+283 RKYEKDRYLKR

-406 NKYKYQRA
+406 NKYQRA

>member
-1 MDIYAHRKGNKEK
+1 MNIYAHRKENKEK

-47 YLERNLTKDEMQI
+47 YLERNITKDEMQI

-75 KRNPVFQREK
+75 KRNPLFQVEK

-90 IMKEKE
+90 FMREKE
-96 LDKISEDIGEGSKH
+96 LDKIGEYIGEGSKH
-110 SLISALI
+110 SLISAVI

-126 REFEFEDEELEK
+126 KEFNFKDKELEK
-138 DFKLFIFINAY
+138 DFKLFIFVNAY

-159 EFYKFIGVDGKSS
+159 EFYKFIGVDGKSG
-172 RLKEITG
+172 RLKDITN
-179 AIRGNYE
+179 AIRENYE
-186 ILKPILEDG
+186 VLKPIIEDG
-195 LSEEELCKGLNY
+195 LSEEELSKGLNY

-235 LLYSSLVSCDYYSTS
+235 LLYSSLVSCDYYATS

-371 SLDKIFKN
+371 SLDKIFRN
-379 TALENDIAVV
+379 TVLENDIAVV

-406 NKYKYQRA
+406 NKYQRA

-492 TLPDLTKLIGEK
+492 TLPDLTKLIGAK
-504 GYSVELIDDREKYFS
+504 GYSIELIDDREKYFP

-531 ELLSEEIEKDDLD
+531 ELLNEEIEKDDID

-581 NEIDGLNIALM
+581 NEIDELNIALM

-650 INRSAKKNNSI
+650 INRSAKKDNSI

-676 DIAVKYNLT
+676 DIAVKNNLT
-685 IEKNEEMR
+685 IEKNEYMR
-693 KALMNKEFSKYYSE
+693 KALMNKEFSIYYDKIME
-707 IIKFIREKNK
+707 FLMKKNQNYYKGTELFYKEK
-717 NLYEG
+717 
-722 TNKFFKNS
+722 

-735 FNDVKNRMK
+735 FNEIKKRMK
-744 LIDYSKKRQR
+744 LIDDSRNCQR

-759 TIPND
+759 TISDD
-764 NGNMLVGKDVWNDY
+764 NGNMLFGKDVWNDY

-841 DGEDYIK
+841 DGEYYIK
-848 NDKLDREKFSNEQ
+848 NDKLDREKFYKEQ

>member
-1 MDIYAHRKGNKEK
+1 MNIYAHRKENKEK

-47 YLERNLTKDEMQI
+47 YLERNITKDEMQI

-75 KRNPVFQREK
+75 KRNPLFQVEK

-90 IMKEKE
+90 FMREKE
-96 LDKISEDIGEGSKH
+96 LDKISEYIGEGSKH
-110 SLISALI
+110 SLISAVI

-126 REFEFEDEELEK
+126 KEFNFKDEELEK
-138 DFKLFIFINAY
+138 DFKLFIFVNAY

-159 EFYKFIGVDGKSS
+159 EFYKFIGVDGKSG
-172 RLKEITG
+172 RLKDITN
-179 AIRGNYE
+179 AIRENYE
-186 ILKPILEDG
+186 VLKPILEDG
-195 LSEEELCKGLNY
+195 LSEEELSKGLNY

-379 TALENDIAVV
+379 TALKNDIAVV

-406 NKYKYQRA
+406 NKYQRA

-504 GYSVELIDDREKYFS
+504 GYSVELIDDREKYFP

-531 ELLSEEIEKDDLD
+531 ELLNEEIE

-581 NEIDGLNIALM
+581 NEIDELNIALM

-650 INRSAKKNNSI
+650 INRSAKKDNSI

-676 DIAVKYNLT
+676 DIAVKNNLT
-685 IEKNEEMR
+685 IEKNEDMR
-693 KALMNKEFSKYYSE
+693 KALMNKEFSIYYDKIME
-707 IIKFIREKNK
+707 FLMKKNQNYYKGTELFYKEK
-717 NLYEG
+717 
-722 TNKFFKNS
+722 

-735 FNDVKNRMK
+735 FNEIKKRMK
-744 LIDYSKKRQR
+744 LIDDSRNRQR

-759 TIPND
+759 TISDD
-764 NGNMLVGKDVWNDY
+764 NGNMLFGKDVWNDY

-841 DGEDYIK
+841 DGEYYIK
-848 NDKLDREKFSNEQ
+848 NDKLDREKFYKEQ

>member
-406 NKYKYQRA
+406 NKYQRA

>member
-126 REFEFEDEELEK
+126 REFEFKDKELEK
-138 DFKLFIFINAY
+138 DFKLFIFVNAY

-159 EFYKFIGVDGKSS
+159 EFYKFIGVDGKSG
-172 RLKEITG
+172 RLKDITN
-179 AIRGNYE
+179 AIKENYE
-186 ILKPILEDG
+186 ALKSILEDS
-195 LSEEELCKGLNY
+195 LSEEEILNRLNY
-207 KNAMSNTRSRIDE
+207 KKDMYNTIDRVE
-220 KDNKESSIAIYIYAK
+220 KKDNKESSIAIYIYAK

-259 SFGSTEDPAGYD
+259 SFGSTEDATGYD

-406 NKYKYQRA
+406 NKYQKA

-436 LFGDTAASCFGF
+436 LFGDTASSCFGF

-471 IIQFLYTFSEIL
+471 IIQFLYAFSEIL

-492 TLPDLTKLIGEK
+492 TLPDLTKLIGAK

-531 ELLSEEIEKDDLD
+531 ELLSEGIEKDDLD

-581 NEIDGLNIALM
+581 NEIDGLKIALM

-650 INRSAKKNNSI
+650 INRSAKKDNSI

-685 IEKNEEMR
+685 IEKNETMR
-693 KALMNKEFSKYYSE
+693 KALMDKEFSAYY
-707 IIKFIREKNK
+707 EKIMELLMK
-717 NLYEG
+717 NNQNYYKG
-722 TNKFFKNS
+722 TELFYKEK

-735 FNDVKNRMK
+735 FNEIKKRMK
-744 LIDYSKKRQR
+744 LIDDSKNRQR

-759 TIPND
+759 TMLDD

-778 KKLLLGYEYYNEE
+778 KKLLLGDEYYNEE

-814 MNYFIYEIN
+814 MNYFIYEIK

-841 DGEDYIK
+841 DGEYYIK
-848 NDKLDREKFSNEQ
+848 NDKLDREKFSKEQ

>member
-1 MDIYAHRKGNKEK
+1 MNIYAHRKENKEK

-47 YLERNLTKDEMQI
+47 YLERNITKDEMQI

-75 KRNPVFQREK
+75 KRNPLFQVEK

-90 IMKEKE
+90 FMREKE
-96 LDKISEDIGEGSKH
+96 LDKIGEYIGEGSKH
-110 SLISALI
+110 SLISAVI

-126 REFEFEDEELEK
+126 KEFNFKDKELEK
-138 DFKLFIFINAY
+138 DFKLFIFVNAY

-159 EFYKFIGVDGKSS
+159 EFYKFIGVDGKSG
-172 RLKEITG
+172 RLKDITN
-179 AIRGNYE
+179 AIRENYE
-186 ILKPILEDG
+186 VLKPIIEDG
-195 LSEEELCKGLNY
+195 LSEEELSKGLNY

-235 LLYSSLVSCDYYSTS
+235 LLYSSLVSCDYYATS

-371 SLDKIFKN
+371 SLDKIFRN
-379 TALENDIAVV
+379 TVLENDIAVV

-406 NKYKYQRA
+406 NKYQRA

-436 LFGDTAASCFGF
+436 LFGDTATSCFGF

-492 TLPDLTKLIGEK
+492 TLPDLTKLIGAK
-504 GYSVELIDDREKYFS
+504 GYSIELIDDREKYFP

-531 ELLSEEIEKDDLD
+531 ELLNEEIEKDDID

-581 NEIDGLNIALM
+581 NEIDELNIALM

-650 INRSAKKNNSI
+650 INRSAKKDNSI

-676 DIAVKYNLT
+676 DIAVKNNLT
-685 IEKNEEMR
+685 IEKNEYMR
-693 KALMNKEFSKYYSE
+693 KALMNKEFSIYYDKIME
-707 IIKFIREKNK
+707 FLMKKNQNYYKGTELFYKEK
-717 NLYEG
+717 
-722 TNKFFKNS
+722 

-735 FNDVKNRMK
+735 FNEIKKRMK
-744 LIDYSKKRQR
+744 LIDDSRNCQR

-759 TIPND
+759 TISDD
-764 NGNMLVGKDVWNDY
+764 NGNMLFGKDVWNDY

-841 DGEDYIK
+841 DGEYYIK
-848 NDKLDREKFSNEQ
+848 NDKLDREKFYKEQ

>member
-1 MDIYAHRKGNKEK
+1 MNIYAHRKENKEK

-47 YLERNLTKDEMQI
+47 YLERNITKDEMQI

-75 KRNPVFQREK
+75 KRNPLFQKKK

-90 IMKEKE
+90 LMREKE
-96 LDKISEDIGEGSKH
+96 LDKISEYIGEGSKH
-110 SLISALI
+110 SLISAVI

-126 REFEFEDEELEK
+126 KEFNFKDEELEK
-138 DFKLFIFINAY
+138 DFKLFIFVNAY

-159 EFYKFIGVDGKSS
+159 EFYKFIGVDGKSG
-172 RLKEITG
+172 RLKDITN
-179 AIRGNYE
+179 AIRENYE
-186 ILKPILEDG
+186 VLKPILEDG
-195 LSEEELCKGLNY
+195 LSEEELSKGLNY

-406 NKYKYQRA
+406 NKYQRA

-504 GYSVELIDDREKYFS
+504 GYSVELIDDREKYFP

-531 ELLSEEIEKDDLD
+531 ELLNEEIEKDDID

-581 NEIDGLNIALM
+581 NEIDGLKIALM

-650 INRSAKKNNSI
+650 INRSAKKDNSI

-676 DIAVKYNLT
+676 DIAVKNNLT
-685 IEKNEEMR
+685 IEKNEDMR
-693 KALMNKEFSKYYSE
+693 KALMNKEFSIYYDKIME
-707 IIKFIREKNK
+707 FLMKKNQNYYKGTELFYKEK
-717 NLYEG
+717 
-722 TNKFFKNS
+722 

-735 FNDVKNRMK
+735 FNEIKKRMK
-744 LIDYSKKRQR
+744 LIDDSRNRQR

-759 TIPND
+759 TISDD
-764 NGNMLVGKDVWNDY
+764 NGNMLFGKDVWNDY

-841 DGEDYIK
+841 DGEYYIK
-848 NDKLDREKFSNEQ
+848 NDKLDREKFYKEQ

>member
-1 MDIYAHRKGNKEK
+1 MDIYAHRKENKEK

-28 KRIDK
+28 KKIDK

-47 YLERNLTKDEMQI
+47 YLERNITKDEMQI

-65 VDAIW
+65 VDAIR

-75 KRNPVFQREK
+75 KRNPLFQSEK

-90 IMKEKE
+90 LMREKE

-110 SLISALI
+110 SLISAVI

-126 REFEFEDEELEK
+126 KEFNFKDEELKK
-138 DFKLFIFINAY
+138 DFKLFIFVNAY

-159 EFYKFIGVDGKSS
+159 EFYKFIGVDGKSG
-172 RLKEITG
+172 RLKDITN
-179 AIRGNYE
+179 AIKENYE
-186 ILKPILEDG
+186 VLKPILEDS
-195 LSEEELCKGLNY
+195 LSEEELSRGLNY
-207 KNAMSNTRSRIDE
+207 KKVMDDTVDRVYK

-379 TALENDIAVV
+379 TALKNDIAVV

-406 NKYKYQRA
+406 NKYQRA

-436 LFGDTAASCFGF
+436 LFGDSAYSCFGF

-492 TLPDLTKLIGEK
+492 TLPDLTKLIGAK

-531 ELLSEEIEKDDLD
+531 ELLNKEIEKDDID
-544 KVLFEHISDNLKKY
+544 KVLFEHISNNLKNY

-581 NEIDGLNIALM
+581 NEIDGLKIALM
-592 TGDDNI
+592 TGDDKI

-610 ESGKILLIATQ
+610 EPGKILLIATQ

-650 INRSAKKNNSI
+650 INRSAKKDNSI
-661 VYFFNKDKADDIYRN
+661 VYFFNKDNADDIYRN

-685 IEKNEEMR
+685 IEKNEDMR
-693 KALMNKEFSKYYSE
+693 KALMDKEFSIYY
-707 IIKFIREKNK
+707 EKIMEFLMK
-717 NLYEG
+717 NNQNYYKG
-722 TNKFFKNS
+722 TELFFKEK

-735 FNDVKNRMK
+735 FNEIKKRMK
-744 LIDYSKKRQR
+744 LIDDSRNRQR

-759 TIPND
+759 TIPDD
-764 NGNMLVGKDVWNDY
+764 NGNMLVGKEIWNDY
-778 KKLLLGYEYYNEE
+778 KKLLLGEEYYNEE
-791 GEKVSKELDYAQWKV
+791 GEKISKELDYAQWKV

-841 DGEDYIK
+841 DGEYYIK
-848 NDKLDREKFSNEQ
+848 EGKLDREKFSKEQ

>member
-1 MDIYAHRKGNKEK
+1 MNIYAHRKENKEK

-47 YLERNLTKDEMQI
+47 YLERNITKDEMQI

-75 KRNPVFQREK
+75 KRNPLFQVEK

-90 IMKEKE
+90 FMREKE
-96 LDKISEDIGEGSKH
+96 LDKISEYIGEGSKH
-110 SLISALI
+110 SLISAVI

-126 REFEFEDEELEK
+126 KEFNFKDEELEK
-138 DFKLFIFINAY
+138 DFKLFIFVNAY

-159 EFYKFIGVDGKSS
+159 EFYKFIGVDGKSG
-172 RLKEITG
+172 RLKDITN
-179 AIRGNYE
+179 AIRENYE
-186 ILKPILEDG
+186 VLKPILEDG
-195 LSEEELCKGLNY
+195 LSEEELSKGLNY

-271 KIFEETELTKII
+271 KIFEETKLTKII

-406 NKYKYQRA
+406 NKYQRA

-504 GYSVELIDDREKYFS
+504 GYSVELIDDREKYFP

-531 ELLSEEIEKDDLD
+531 ELLNEEIEKDDID

-581 NEIDGLNIALM
+581 NEIDGLKIALM

-650 INRSAKKNNSI
+650 INRSAKKDNSI

-676 DIAVKYNLT
+676 DIAVKNNLT
-685 IEKNEEMR
+685 IEKNEDMR
-693 KALMNKEFSKYYSE
+693 KALMNKEFSIYYDKIME
-707 IIKFIREKNK
+707 FLMKKNQNYYKGTELFYKEK
-717 NLYEG
+717 
-722 TNKFFKNS
+722 

-735 FNDVKNRMK
+735 FNEIKKRMK
-744 LIDYSKKRQR
+744 LIDDSRNRQR

-759 TIPND
+759 TISDD
-764 NGNMLVGKDVWNDY
+764 NGNMLFGKDVWNDY

-841 DGEDYIK
+841 DGEYYIK
-848 NDKLDREKFSNEQ
+848 NDKLDREKFYKKQ